1 MVISTLNPTASKG
14 SLETVKRVCQRMNEV
29 MTYAV
34 NTGAVKA
41 NPLAGIRHAFKAPK
55 KNNMPALQP
64 AELPELM
71 QTFTTA
77 SIKLA
82 TRCLIEWQLH
92 TMVRPVEAAG
102 ARWEEVNFEKQEWH
116 IPPERM
122 KHSRPHIIPLTPE
135 AMALLELMRPV
146 SGHRTHI
153 FPGERNPLNHINEQT
168 ANMALKR
175 MGFKDRLVAH
185 SLRSI
190 ASTIRNEQG
199 FDADIIESALAHTA
213 KNTTRSASNRAEYL
227 ERRRVMMNWWSQHIT
242 AAATGNLSLAAGA
255 KALRAV

>member
-1 MVISTLNPTASKG
+1 
-14 SLETVKRVCQRMNEV
+14 
-29 MTYAV
+29 
-34 NTGAVKA
+34 
-41 NPLAGIRHAFKAPK
+41 
-55 KNNMPALQP
+55 MPALQP

-92 TMVRPVEAAG
+92 TMARPAEAAG
-102 ARWEEVNFEKQEWH
+102 ARWEEINFEKQEWH

-122 KHSRPHIIPLTPE
+122 KRSRPHIIPLTPE
-135 AMALLELMRPV
+135 AMALLELMRPI

-153 FPGERNPLNHINEQT
+153 FPGDRNPLNHINEQT

-190 ASTIRNEQG
+190 ASKHLTNKVSMPTSSNQRSHTQPKTQHAQPLTVPNIWNV
-199 FDADIIESALAHTA
+199 DA
-213 KNTTRSASNRAEYL
+213 
-227 ERRRVMMNWWSQHIT
+227 
-242 AAATGNLSLAAGA
+242 
-255 KALRAV
+255 